1 VTALLGYL
9 KSNYILCYFK
19 VFYTQN
25 LFSLDT
31 ASATEY
37 DVTREPA
44 FYTPETKLLSAVSN
58 PFKFQM

>member
-1 VTALLGYL
+1 MC
-9 KSNYILCYFK
+9 KQPCIYFK

-25 LFSLDT
+25 LLSLDT
-31 ASATEY
+31 ASAT
-37 DVTREPA
+37 VTREPA

>member
-1 VTALLGYL
+1 M
-9 KSNYILCYFK
+9 YICKQPCIHFK

-25 LFSLDT
+25 LLSLDA

-44 FYTPETKLLSAVSN
+44 FYTPETKLLSAESN
-58 PFKFQM
+58 PFKFHLLVAK